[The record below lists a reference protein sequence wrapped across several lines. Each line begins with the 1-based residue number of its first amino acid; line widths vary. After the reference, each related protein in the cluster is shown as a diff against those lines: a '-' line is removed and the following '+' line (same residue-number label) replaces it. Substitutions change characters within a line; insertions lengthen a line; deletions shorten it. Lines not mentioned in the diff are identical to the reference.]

1 MDTKLCLYCGKEF
14 IPRKDTQKFCS
25 NVCNSRYYGERNK
38 KYKTCPVCGKQCWC
52 GSSRRV
58 YCSDECK
65 DKIKKPKQAKTKYY
79 CHICGAEIKSRSK
92 FYCCEECRMEYERRR
107 ARENSIKDY
116 KPKIFICKVC
126 GTKVIT
132 AYGDKRRNICSE
144 DCIKAYESYHK
155 HHSLKHKEKKK
166 SYLRVREKIIQN
178 VTIQKVCYDDL
189 YKRDKGIC
197 KICGMPISK
206 NRKIN
211 NNWDGTVDHIVPLS
225 CGGEHSNSNCQITHR
240 ICNSLKLQEGKE
252 YKINWIAMAKQSNR
266 WKVKLEQYIND
277 MLISGE
283 IRLIDSHFFCCQN
296 SDSVDG

>member
-1 MDTKLCLYCGKEF
+1 MDTKKCLHCGKEF

-25 NVCNSRYYGERNK
+25 KVCNSRYYGEMNK
-38 KYKTCPVCGKQCWC
+38 KYKTCPICGKQFWC

-65 DKIKKPKQAKTKYY
+65 EKTKNPKQAKPKYY

-92 FYCCEECRMEYERRR
+92 FYCCEDCRKEYERRKSR
-107 ARENSIKDY
+107 DHSMKDY
-116 KPKIFICKVC
+116 QSKIFICKVC
-126 GTKVIT
+126 GTKIIT
-132 AYGDKRRNICSE
+132 VYGDKRRNICSE
-144 DCIKAYESYHK
+144 DCEKALKLMHK
-155 HHSLKHKEKKK
+155 RSTEKHKEKRKERK
-166 SYLRVREKIIQN
+166 HAREKLINKIKKEN
-178 VTIQKVCYDDL
+178 VSYEEL
-189 YKRDKGIC
+189 YERDKGIC

-240 ICNSLKLQEGKE
+240 ICNSIKLQAGKE
-252 YKINWIAMAKQSNR
+252 YKINWLEMARQSNR

-283 IRLIDSHFFCCQN
+283 IRLMDSHFFYYKK
-296 SDSVDG
+296 

>member
-1 MDTKLCLYCGKEF
+1 MDTKLCLYCDKEF

-25 NVCNSRYYGERNK
+25 NVCNSRYYGELNK
-38 KYKTCPVCGKQCWC
+38 KYKICPICGKQFWS
-52 GSSRRV
+52 GSSKRV

-65 DKIKKPKQAKTKYY
+65 EKTYKPKKVKIIYY
-79 CHICGAEIKSRSK
+79 CHICGAEIKGQSK
-92 FYCCEECRMEYERRR
+92 FYCCEDCKKEYARRK
-107 ARENSIKDY
+107 AREYSIKEY
-116 KPKIFICKVC
+116 QPKIFICKVC
-126 GTKVIT
+126 GTKVVT
-132 AYGDKRRNICSE
+132 VYGDKRRNICSE
-144 DCIKAYESYHK
+144 DCEKTLKLSKKHQSIRHK
-155 HHSLKHKEKKK
+155 QRNKERKHA
-166 SYLRVREKIIQN
+166 REKLIKKIKKDN
-178 VTIQKVCYDDL
+178 VTYEKL
-189 YKRDKGIC
+189 YERDKGIC
-197 KICGMPISK
+197 KICGMPISN

-283 IRLIDSHFFCCQN
+283 IRLIDSHFFYYKK
-296 SDSVDG
+296 